1 MRPYRHC
8 QYAVH
13 HFFFFFYGSAS
24 LIHATLKGTLS
35 SKTWRLPRRTRPV
48 PRSTIST
55 VHPSAHDTQ
64 NLAPWSS
71 IALPDLLNHSSDIR
85 ERKRTVHWQDLPF
98 HLPQKVPGL
107 RPSRMNIVNL
117 HALLSHCGWAHGGHT
132 TLEGTSLAT
141 RSQPGSATIKGNTR
155 PSHFPLEVTSLAD
168 SSNASFFLR
177 QPQAML
183 EPKW

>member
-1 MRPYRHC
+1 MCCAPSLHC
-8 QYAVH
+8 SASFRSVLCWRETSPASMNEAIQTLSICRAPLFH
-13 HFFFFFYGSAS
+13 GSAS

-35 SKTWRLPRRTRPV
+35 SKTWILPRRTRPV

-64 NLAPWSS
+64 HLAPWSS

-117 HALLSHCGWAHGGHT
+117 HALLSHCGWAHGGHV
-132 TLEGTSLAT
+132 G
-141 RSQPGSATIKGNTR
+141 PKDVATIYVSR
-155 PSHFPLEVTSLAD
+155 TSSTC
-168 SSNASFFLR
+168 SSFEALSVESLC
-177 QPQAML
+177 A
-183 EPKW
+183 W